1 MRIGACGIACEVCG
15 LYVNGICE
23 GCDAGTAE
31 STPELVE
38 KLRQLGVLCP
48 ALECAMK
55 RKIAYCSKDCKDFPC
70 EIYKTALF
78 PFSKEFLEMFESRKN
93 SDEK

>member
-23 GCDAGTAE
+23 GCDAGTGK

-38 KLRQLGVLCP
+38 KLR
-48 ALECAMK
+48 
-55 RKIAYCSKDCKDFPC
+55 
-70 EIYKTALF
+70 
-78 PFSKEFLEMFESRKN
+78 
-93 SDEK
+93 